1 MRKQTLLLKKGM
13 AVPASGIVCQGPIG
27 EGVREYKWEELE
39 LSVSDKKFAVADV
52 DAADLRGELENFPVL
67 V

>member
-1 MRKQTLLLKKGM
+1 M
-13 AVPASGIVCQGPIG
+13 AAPASGIVCPGPIG
-27 EGVREYKWEELE
+27 EGVREYNWEELE
-39 LSVSDKKFAVADV
+39 LSVGDKKFSVAAV